1 VVNEL
6 VEDVMRNAM
15 NKKWAAVILV
25 GSASLLGATV
35 LGPRPLNPDSKVWVE
50 GTSTVRS
57 YRCEAKTLESEIV
70 PASSETATLP
80 LAELVSTAE
89 VSVPVAGLDCA
100 NGTMN
105 GHMQKALRMKD
116 HPRIAF
122 KLESYTIDGTDVVL
136 DGTLNMAGQSNP
148 VRIAATVAEEVDGVV
163 RVKAIHPIR
172 MTEWGIKPPSL
183 MLGTMKV
190 HDEVKIHFDVTLQR

>member
-15 NKKWAAVILV
+15 NKRWAAVILV

-35 LGPRPLNPDSKVWVE
+35 LGPRPLNPESKLWVE

-70 PASSETATLP
+70 PASSGTATLA
-80 LAELVSTAE
+80 LAELVSAAE
-89 VSVPVAGLDCA
+89 VDVPVTELDCA

-122 KLESYTIDGTDVVL
+122 KLDSYKIDGADAML
-136 DGTLNMAGQSNP
+136 NGTLAMAGQSHP
-148 VRIAATVAEEVDGVV
+148 VTIAATIAEEANGVV
-163 RVKAIHPIR
+163 RVNAVHPIR

>member
-1 VVNEL
+1 
-6 VEDVMRNAM
+6 MRNAM

-25 GSASLLGATV
+25 GSACLLGATV
-35 LGPRPLNPDSKVWVE
+35 LGPRPLNPDSKLWVE

-57 YRCEAKTLESEIV
+57 YRCEAKTLESEIM
-70 PASSETATLP
+70 PASSETANLP

-89 VSVPVAGLDCA
+89 VDVPVAGLDCA

-122 KLESYTIDGTDVVL
+122 QLDSYTIDGTEAVL
-136 DGTLNMAGQSNP
+136 DGTLSMAGQSNP
-148 VRIAATVAEEVDGVV
+148 VRIAATVAEEASGVV
-163 RVKAIHPIR
+163 RVKAVHPIR
-172 MTEWGIKPPSL
+172 MTHWGINPPSL